1 MLEWP
6 ATPSQGRLARAAR
19 VLNQNKRKRPQ
30 NPSERADIRLAA
42 DIAAL
47 AEYYDA
53 QGYQEWATRTFIE
66 ECDRKEYGREEC
78 GHRPDDAAVLETMA
92 AIAHRGD
99 TEATMGL
106 ALASRRHAPSSRTVA
121 YGFAKLHRSP
131 DWMGFCL
138 ALPRV
143 QGLTV
148 LVTESLER
156 SKTPGMVLALPPEN
170 VPRPVGARGVP
181 RRRGQDPPA
190 GPEMARRQKLLLDN
204 PGAQNQ
210 REETAAGTRRD
221 NRVEDPPRPHP
232 SRKAEW
238 THENRIPV
246 RSRPPRR
253 QRQDD
258 LPHPGRSGPT
268 GTERPSP

>member
-1 MLEWP
+1 MMEQEILDMLEWP

-66 ECDRKEYGREEC
+66 ECDRKECDREEC
-78 GHRPDDAAVLETMA
+78 DREECDHCPDDAAVLETMA
-92 AIAHRGD
+92 TIAHRGD
-99 TEATMGL
+99 TETTMGL

-170 VPRPVGARGVP
+170 VPRPVGARTF
-181 RRRGQDPPA
+181 PA
-190 GPEMARRQKLLLDN
+190 GEARTLRQVLRWHGARNCSWITREPKTGRKKQQPE
-204 PGAQNQ
+204 P
-210 REETAAGTRRD
+210 AGT
-221 NRVEDPPRPHP
+221 
-232 SRKAEW
+232 
-238 THENRIPV
+238 
-246 RSRPPRR
+246 
-253 QRQDD
+253 
-258 LPHPGRSGPT
+258 T
-268 GTERPSP
+268 G